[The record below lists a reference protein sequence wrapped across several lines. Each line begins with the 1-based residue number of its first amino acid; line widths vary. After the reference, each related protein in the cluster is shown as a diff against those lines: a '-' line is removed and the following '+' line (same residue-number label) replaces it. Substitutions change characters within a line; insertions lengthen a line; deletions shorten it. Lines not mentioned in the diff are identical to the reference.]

1 MNDTDG
7 KKRKREQ
14 SEEDFPRG
22 GSLGLA
28 PLEIRRINQKAE
40 KDFLFEQNAQKKKKP
55 AKATPAATSKRARVG
70 THEKTKSPSL
80 KLDTLT
86 NLTSAPPK
94 RASLLKFKVRVPT
107 FKSIA
112 PNSKMITNREM
123 FSPSNKLYVS
133 NIRAKLCIALDC
145 RHVRS
150 RSHPKD
156 LTIRDDCEPSQQF
169 KRFRHSRRCV
179 RPSLRNSIQES
190 TEGRG
195 L

>member
-40 KDFLFEQNAQKKKKP
+40 KDFLFEQNAQKKKP
-55 AKATPAATSKRARVG
+55 AKATPAAASKRARVG
-70 THEKTKSPSL
+70 TQKTKSPSL

-94 RASLLKFKVRVPT
+94 RASLLKFKVR
-107 FKSIA
+107 
-112 PNSKMITNREM
+112 
-123 FSPSNKLYVS
+123 
-133 NIRAKLCIALDC
+133 AL
-145 RHVRS
+145 
-150 RSHPKD
+150 
-156 LTIRDDCEPSQQF
+156 
-169 KRFRHSRRCV
+169 HS
-179 RPSLRNSIQES
+179 EA
-190 TEGRG
+190 
-195 L
+195 

>member
-70 THEKTKSPSL
+70 AHEKTKSPSL

-94 RASLLKFKVRVPT
+94 RASLLKFKVRAHT
-107 FKSIA
+107 QK
-112 PNSKMITNREM
+112 
-123 FSPSNKLYVS
+123 
-133 NIRAKLCIALDC
+133 
-145 RHVRS
+145 
-150 RSHPKD
+150 
-156 LTIRDDCEPSQQF
+156 
-169 KRFRHSRRCV
+169 HSA
-179 RPSLRNSIQES
+179 
-190 TEGRG
+190 
-195 L
+195 